1 MIKKIDVT
9 IPIIPG
15 DTEHSVRPT
24 AIAHASMPTRAT
36 KATMRALVLTLPS
49 LILAQMPP
57 QKLEQQPGSDI
68 YRIFPH
74 YSFPAAIF

>member
-1 MIKKIDVT
+1 MKMDVT
-9 IPIIPG
+9 NPITPG
-15 DTEHSVRPT
+15 TVEQSDVRPT
-24 AIAHASMPTRAT
+24 AIEQASMPTNER

-74 YSFPAAIF
+74 CSFRAAIF

>member
-1 MIKKIDVT
+1 MKMDVT
-9 IPIIPG
+9 NPITPG
-15 DTEHSVRPT
+15 TVEQSDVRPT
-24 AIAHASMPTRAT
+24 AIEQASMPTNER